1 MKKTLLFM
9 LALVLALP
17 AMALNAGDTF
27 MYDGLQ
33 YKVLD
38 AEEKTCEVVAIVT
51 PGENET
57 YVHEYPNM
65 LSGELNLPAYPQDDE
80 GTYYILTEIDETAFW
95 FCTKLTSVVIPETV
109 VKIDNAAFEWC
120 TGITSVTIGNS
131 VTEIGNSAF
140 SECISLT
147 SVTIPNSVTTID
159 NNAFDGCS
167 SLADLTIG
175 SSVNSIGNLA
185 FTGCSAI
192 ENIYYLPSTG
202 VAANENIF
210 DSSVYTNASLYVNYG
225 NDKAVRSV
233 SPWSKFTTSITTGV
247 ESLEVSDVN
256 AAVEVYTLGGVKVA
270 DSVENLPAGLYIV
283 RQGSKVTKVA
293 VK

>member
-27 MYDGLQ
+27 MYDGL
-33 YKVLD
+33 YYTVLD
-38 AEEKTCEVVAIVT
+38 ENAETCKVVAVANGT
-51 PGENET
+51 TNSYST
-57 YVHEYPNM
+57 L
-65 LSGELNLPAYPQDDE
+65 LSGDL
-80 GTYYILTEIDETAFW
+80 
-95 FCTKLTSVVIPETV
+95 VIPANPTDGTTQYTLTQ
-109 VKIDNAAFEWC
+109 IDWQAFMSC
-120 TGITSVTIGNS
+120 NK
-131 VTEIGNSAF
+131 
-140 SECISLT
+140 LT
-147 SVTIPNSVTTID
+147 SVTIPNTVIYIGEY
-159 NNAFDGCS
+159 AFDGCT
-167 SLADLTIG
+167 SLKSVVIPNSVITIDESAFDSCTSLTDVTIG
-175 SSVNSIGNLA
+175 SSVTTIGDEA
-185 FTGCSAI
+185 FIRCPNI

-225 NDKAVRSV
+225 SDKAVRSV
-233 SPWSKFTTSITTGV
+233 SPWSKFTNSITTGV
-247 ESLEVSDVN
+247 ESVEISDVN